1 MLSAT
6 VFKPFK
12 PSAQKK
18 HDSKI
23 VKAAGFSI
31 PVKPIKV
38 VSYGIKDPIPA
49 AIVVPGSAFPDTD
62 TAKVSKRKENNRL
75 SAAKSRANRKA
86 QGEQREQQIL
96 ELQRANADLLNQVN
110 ALTQTVLALQQ
121 QALSYPDVNPAYEAW
136 VDGLLD

>member
-1 MLSAT
+1 MLSAN

-12 PSAQKK
+12 PNTQKK
-18 HDSKI
+18 HDPKI
-23 VKAAGFSI
+23 VKAVEFSI

-49 AIVVPGSAFPDTD
+49 AIVVPGSAFPDTP
-62 TAKVSKRKENNRL
+62 AKVSKRKENNRL

-86 QGEQREQQIL
+86 QGEQREQQIS
-96 ELQRANADLLNQVN
+96 ELQQANADLLNQVN